1 MEHIISYIQ
10 ESWNFRD
17 SYKTCVKIKR
27 IQGRVFTLF
36 QGFFFILA
44 CKDESAPMC

>member
-17 SYKTCVKIKR
+17 SYKTCVKI
-27 IQGRVFTLF
+27 G
-36 QGFFFILA
+36 A
-44 CKDESAPMC
+44 CSQKSACIFLRACSCFYIGQQPANTA